1 MSNCNHLSADELLT
15 RATSLLDLG
24 DTLTE
29 AIERNYAESA
39 RLRDQLMSDS
49 PCIDPRPAMRAHCRL
64 DTLVEHAQHLL
75 QAQAQELDVLAVEL
89 ATRSPGQ
96 RRDEPAPKTPP
107 E

>member
-24 DTLTE
+24 DTLAD

-39 RLRDQLMSDS
+39 RLRDQLVGDT
-49 PCIDPRPAMRAHCRL
+49 PCVDPRPAMRAHCRL

-89 ATRSPGQ
+89 ATRSPEQ
-96 RRDEPAPKTPP
+96 LDEPAPKTPP